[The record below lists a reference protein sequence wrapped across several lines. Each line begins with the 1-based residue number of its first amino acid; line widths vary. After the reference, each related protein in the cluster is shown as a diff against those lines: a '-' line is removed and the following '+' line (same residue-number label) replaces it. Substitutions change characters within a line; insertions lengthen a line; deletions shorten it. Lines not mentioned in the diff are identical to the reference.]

1 MILDDSDFLSL
12 DIKYAVSVRST
23 STLLHDTYEPIPAC
37 FGPIFPAVLSFS
49 ALQSISFAPRVIQL
63 HKCACIAGISA
74 LPALFLIHVF
84 MKDPSL
90 IPFVNIKENL
100 TLLSIIARRAR
111 ERDDHTHCKAEKH
124 MID

>member
-1 MILDDSDFLSL
+1 MTSSLLILSLPFLSVAHPPCYM
-12 DIKYAVSVRST
+12 IHMSPFQPVSDPFFRLYS
-23 STLLHDTYEPIPAC
+23 P
-37 FGPIFPAVLSFS
+37 S